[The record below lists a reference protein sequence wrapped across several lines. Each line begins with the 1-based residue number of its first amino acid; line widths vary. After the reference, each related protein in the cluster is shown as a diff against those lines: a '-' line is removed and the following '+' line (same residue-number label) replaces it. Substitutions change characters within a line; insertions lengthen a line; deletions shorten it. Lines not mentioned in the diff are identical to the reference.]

1 MNNSSF
7 KFTIF
12 GSCLP
17 AKLPD
22 DFETFFKDGIL
33 IDRRDGSPMEM
44 DAYYLYLALRVLEIL
59 SGRDYSQQRTR
70 IIDALIKRLQ
80 TCNGLWWHGK
90 WTGSDKEIHLR
101 FTSSAIRL
109 LVEAYLDG
117 IINDTKLIIDTLKRH
132 LHYSEPIKYGTWFY
146 HDSLE
151 SPEVEIKYP
160 FKFYRN
166 NVWNSSSKNLL
177 ILNTHIDTLITI
189 LYLLNSI
196 SELSSSDR
204 KFFKHTAEQG
214 LNALEAVLNPPG
226 NFFKKVFEFIDHHFR
241 EVIFRRINSE
251 WVFDKWI
258 LSLMGP
264 YYLNLRPFFKKTFPL
279 FCFYDG
285 YLERDISLRSYSFDY
300 HIVNLWDI
308 AKLSL
313 LLKKQGSK
321 KRSSLIKTLNCIL
334 ERGINYV
341 INSAYKNY
349 VMKIS
354 TQHGGAMELCEAI
367 IICFILGIKLK
378 EWIDL
383 YSSIRKIVPP
393 SPGIMGYDPL
403 IINRKLIGEV
413 KEVHNLIGDR
423 EKFNIDVVVIAR
435 NRYLVINWGGCIELK
450 VKGKYNS
457 PCCGKGA
464 CFDANRIVLAP
475 HSAIE
480 ISTVSGER
488 VES

>member
-44 DAYYLYLALRVLEIL
+44 DAYYLYLALWVLEIL
-59 SGRDYSQQRTR
+59 YASDYSQQRAR
-70 IIDALIKRLQ
+70 IIEALIERLQ
-80 TCNGLWWHGK
+80 ACNGLWWHGK
-90 WTGSDKEIHLR
+90 WTGSNKEIHLR

-109 LVEAYLDG
+109 LIEAYLDG
-117 IINDTKLIIDTLKRH
+117 IITDTKLIIDTLKRH
-132 LHYSEPIKYGTWFY
+132 LHYSEPIKYGIWFY

-160 FKFYRN
+160 FKFNRN
-166 NVWNSSSKNLL
+166 NIWNSSSKNLL
-177 ILNTHIDTLITI
+177 ILNTHIDTLNTI

-196 SELSSSDR
+196 SELSSYER
-204 KFFKHTAEQG
+204 EFFVSFAEQG
-214 LNALEAVLNPPG
+214 LKALEAVLNPPV

-241 EVIFRRINSE
+241 EGIFRRINSE
-251 WVFDKWI
+251 RAFDKWV
-258 LSLMGP
+258 LSLMEL
-264 YYLNLRPFFKKTFPL
+264 YYLNLRPLLKKTIPL
-279 FCFYDG
+279 FNFDDG

-313 LLKKQGSK
+313 LLKKQDSDN
-321 KRSSLIKTLNCIL
+321 RSSLINKLNCIL

-341 INSAYKNY
+341 VNSAYKNY

-367 IICFILGIKLK
+367 IICYILGIKRE
-378 EWIDL
+378 EWIHL

-393 SPGIMGYDPL
+393 SPGIVGYDPL
-403 IINRKLIGEV
+403 IINRELSWYLKG
-413 KEVHNLIGDR
+413 VHNLVGDR
-423 EKFNIDVVVIAR
+423 EKNNIDVVFLAR
-435 NRYLVINWGGCIELK
+435 GRYLIINWGDYTELK
-450 VKGKYNS
+450 IKGKYTALW
-457 PCCGKGA
+457 CGKGA
-464 CFDANRIVLAP
+464 CVNGEEVVLAP
-475 HSAIE
+475 QSAIE
-480 ISTVSGER
+480 ILKGNGER